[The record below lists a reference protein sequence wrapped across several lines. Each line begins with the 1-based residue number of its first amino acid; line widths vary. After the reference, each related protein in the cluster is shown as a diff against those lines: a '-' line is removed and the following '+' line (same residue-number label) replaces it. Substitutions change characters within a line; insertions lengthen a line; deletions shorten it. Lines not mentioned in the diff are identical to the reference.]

1 MDHIESQDTLDHLS
15 SNINLSRQKSDL
27 ALQASNEH
35 GLNFSN
41 ISKEKSE
48 FNDNHEEILSKDTED
63 NDDMTRLEERESPSP
78 SHQSKK
84 GKKNFKASQSIEYPK
99 DEEMGAS
106 FMQTRNK
113 RITKKPTDMYA
124 EKTREEEEKLQARKK
139 AKPAPKKTKTLTN
152 KESLSEDTQMELET
166 PADKPRHEIGYE
178 WKDRQLQFQEGLSSL
193 TSQEFIDFIKLLMV
207 DKPECVSFEKGYLE
221 LKITPSKAIPAI
233 SKDEYALTNQMM
245 VQNRTFVELMDY
257 IAKIKGNSSNKGKAK
272 KGAKSSK

>member
-1 MDHIESQDTLDHLS
+1 MDHIESQDTFDNIS
-15 SNINLSRQKSDL
+15 SNIDLSRQKSDL
-27 ALQASNEH
+27 TLQASNEH

-78 SHQSKK
+78 SHQSRK
-84 GKKNFKASQSIEYPK
+84 GRKNFKASQSIEYPK

-139 AKPAPKKTKTLTN
+139 AKPPAKKTKTLTN

-166 PADKPRHEIGYE
+166 PVTKTRHEIGYE
-178 WKDRQLQFQEGLSSL
+178 WKDRQLQFNEGLSSL
-193 TSQEFIDFIKLLMV
+193 TSQEFIDFVKLLMLE
-207 DKPECVSFEKGYLE
+207 KPECVNFDKGYLE
-221 LKITPSKAIPAI
+221 LKITSSKVGPSI
-233 SKDEYALTNQMM
+233 SKDEYALNNQMM
-245 VQNRTFVELMDY
+245 VQNRTFVELIDY
-257 IAKIKGNSSNKGKAK
+257 IAKVKGNGINKGKNK
-272 KGAKSSK
+272 KGTKSSK

>member
-1 MDHIESQDTLDHLS
+1 MDHIESQDTFDNIS
-15 SNINLSRQKSDL
+15 SNIDLSRQKSDL
-27 ALQASNEH
+27 TLQASNEH

-78 SHQSKK
+78 SHQGRK
-84 GKKNFKASQSIEYPK
+84 GRKNFKASQSIEYPK

-139 AKPAPKKTKTLTN
+139 AKPPAKKTKTLTN

-166 PADKPRHEIGYE
+166 PVTKTRHEIGYE
-178 WKDRQLQFQEGLSSL
+178 WKDRQLQFNEGLSSL
-193 TSQEFIDFIKLLMV
+193 TSQEFIDFVKLLMLE
-207 DKPECVSFEKGYLE
+207 KPECVNFDKGYLE
-221 LKITPSKAIPAI
+221 LKITSSKVGPSI
-233 SKDEYALTNQMM
+233 SKDEYALNNQMM
-245 VQNRTFVELMDY
+245 VQNRTFVELIDY
-257 IAKIKGNSSNKGKAK
+257 IAKVKGNGINKGKNK
-272 KGAKSSK
+272 KGTKSSK